1 MTPAFT
7 VRTTPYYERLA
18 RRLLQ
23 GESEFRPSQDQ
34 AFEILRS
41 DPYNR
46 SRQYNIRSRQYNI
59 KKLTG
64 VRRGDGK

>member
-46 SRQYNIRSRQYNI
+46 TRQHNI

-64 VRRGDGK
+64 VRRGDG

>member
-23 GESEFRPSQDQ
+23 GDAEFRSSQGQ

-46 SRQYNIRSRQYNI
+46 TRQHNI

-64 VRRGDGK
+64 IWRGDG